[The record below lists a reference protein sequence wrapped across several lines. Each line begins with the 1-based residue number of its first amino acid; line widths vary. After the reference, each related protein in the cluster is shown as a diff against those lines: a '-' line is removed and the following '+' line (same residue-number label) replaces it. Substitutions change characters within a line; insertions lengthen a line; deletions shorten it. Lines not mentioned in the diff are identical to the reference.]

1 MTRQKSG
8 EFNQI
13 AYQNEYNR
21 MNYDRIGI
29 TVPKGKKEIIKKAAK
44 KSGKSVNE
52 FINNAIDK
60 YMEKE

>member
-1 MTRQKSG
+1 MARQKSG